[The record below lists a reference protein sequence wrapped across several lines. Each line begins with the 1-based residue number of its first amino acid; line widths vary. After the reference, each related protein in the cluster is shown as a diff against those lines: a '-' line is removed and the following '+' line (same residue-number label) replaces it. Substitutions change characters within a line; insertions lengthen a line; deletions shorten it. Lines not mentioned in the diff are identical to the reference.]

1 MGDLRAFVKQVIR
14 DVIKT
19 EYPHARRPA
28 CTAAKVIRASAEGKH
43 YSYTLKPVDRNGQAS
58 SEMPEI
64 PGVISEGVY
73 EAGEKV
79 ALVYINGQSPY
90 IIGRWYQ

>member
-1 MGDLRAFVKQVIR
+1 MGDLREFVKQVVR

-28 CTAAKVIRASAEGKH
+28 CTAAKVIRAKEKGKY

-58 SEMPEI
+58 LDMPEI
-64 PGVISEGVY
+64 PHVISDGVY
-73 EAGEKV
+73 DVGEKV
-79 ALVYINGQSPY
+79 ALIYINGQSPY
-90 IIGRWYQ
+90 IIGRWHK